1 MEAGAPPAVS
11 FQLFPD
17 QPAHAPAPTQ
27 IPTDAPEWSQ
37 VYDEPQRPL
46 VLDLGCGY
54 GRFLLALT

>member
-1 MEAGAPPAVS
+1 MLPLP
-11 FQLFPD
+11 
-17 QPAHAPAPTQ
+17 Q

-37 VYDEPQRPL
+37 VYAQPERPL